1 MILGE
6 TNIFMYPLVSII
18 RRPMICF
25 LMAPMAKKATMIFTI
40 GRKMSF
46 KVRKS
51 HKGSVLIEALLAV
64 VILSVSLVVIIESL
78 LNGVKAMKR
87 NDEYTTAI
95 IQEENEIFEAFNKG
109 LMNKE
114 PQQWGIFP
122 KIDI

>member
-1 MILGE
+1 
-6 TNIFMYPLVSII
+6 
-18 RRPMICF
+18 
-25 LMAPMAKKATMIFTI
+25 MAKKATMIFTI